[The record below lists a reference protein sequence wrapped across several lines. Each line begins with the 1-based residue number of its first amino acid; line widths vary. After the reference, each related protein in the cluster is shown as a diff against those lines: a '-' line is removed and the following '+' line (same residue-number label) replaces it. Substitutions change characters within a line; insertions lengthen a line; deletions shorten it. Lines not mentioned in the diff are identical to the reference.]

1 MDFETLSLDLK
12 SGQDPV
18 CPLSEYCIVNIHV
31 LVDQYHNL
39 GTLLI
44 YEMWDVGQSWHLF
57 GDTIKSFTP
66 MIGLH
71 REGKFS
77 GW

>member
-31 LVDQYHNL
+31 LIFRLWNP
-39 GTLLI
+39 T
-44 YEMWDVGQSWHLF
+44 EMWDVGQSWHLF
-57 GDTIKSFTP
+57 GDTIKTFTP
-66 MIGLH
+66 MICLH

-77 GW
+77 TR

>member
-44 YEMWDVGQSWHLF
+44 YEM
-57 GDTIKSFTP
+57 
-66 MIGLH
+66 
-71 REGKFS
+71 
-77 GW
+77 